1 MALGVEPVP
10 LIARRSIARRGHA
23 PPPAILRPVLEVQ
36 SIGKSFPAVRALDGV
51 SLRVAAG
58 EVHGVIGENGAGKS
72 TLMKIL
78 AGIERPDEGRLVLD
92 GRPYAPRSAREA
104 TDACVAMIHQELNLA
119 GALSA
124 AENIVLGR
132 EPRRWGF
139 IRRAAMRAEA
149 TRRLAE
155 VGASIDPDAI
165 VGDLPVAQQQLVE
178 IAKALSQ
185 ESKVLILDE
194 PTAVLSERETRR
206 LFELVRRLA
215 AAGTAIVYISHL
227 LPEVRAL
234 CDRISV
240 LRDGRLVAETTPEES
255 DTDRLASLM
264 VGRELADVFP
274 PRSPRPVSAAR
285 IAVSGAA
292 VAGHVH
298 EASFEIAP
306 GEILGLAGLVG
317 SGRTELAEA
326 VAGIRP
332 LRAGA
337 IALDGAAVRF
347 GRRGRRSTAASPTSA
362 RIARAAASSSN
373 SRARTTSPCRISRHT
388 AGSSRTVAARPRRRG
403 RGSGRSTS
411 AARTRR
417 RRCARSRAAIS
428 RSSRSRAGST

>member
-1 MALGVEPVP
+1 M
-10 LIARRSIARRGHA
+10 
-23 PPPAILRPVLEVQ
+23 
-36 SIGKSFPAVRALDGV
+36 
-51 SLRVAAG
+51 
-58 EVHGVIGENGAGKS
+58 
-72 TLMKIL
+72 
-78 AGIERPDEGRLVLD
+78 
-92 GRPYAPRSAREA
+92 
-104 TDACVAMIHQELNLA
+104 
-119 GALSA
+119 
-124 AENIVLGR
+124 
-132 EPRRWGF
+132 
-139 IRRAAMRAEA
+139 
-149 TRRLAE
+149 
-155 VGASIDPDAI
+155 
-165 VGDLPVAQQQLVE
+165 
-178 IAKALSQ
+178 
-185 ESKVLILDE
+185 LILDE

-264 VGRELADVFP
+264 VGRELADVFQ
-274 PRSPRPVSAAR
+274 PRTPRPAAAAR

-347 GRRGRRSTAASPTSA
+347 R
-362 RIARAAASSSN
+362 
-373 SRARTTSPCRISRHT
+373 
-388 AGSSRTVAARPRRRG
+388 
-403 RGSGRSTS
+403 
-411 AARTRR
+411 
-417 RRCARSRAAIS
+417 
-428 RSSRSRAGST
+428 